1 MKPHRPRQTAG
12 FTLIEVLI
20 VTVIIGILAAI
31 AIPMYLGSRDR
42 ARNAAAQEG
51 ARTIAIAVMTYVQST
66 DDNPPLPADDC
77 TRDFL
82 VGHDAITAEDWPDNA
97 FYAGEPMK
105 QDDREGDYAYEV
117 IVGPRQFRLTVH
129 LHNGSDFSVP

>member
-1 MKPHRPRQTAG
+1 MTTLRLRRGHG
-12 FTLIEVLI
+12 FSLIEILI
-20 VTVIIGILAAI
+20 VIIIMGILAAI

-42 ARNAAAQEG
+42 AKIAAAQEG
-51 ARTIAIAVMTYVQST
+51 ARTIAIAVMTYVQSA

-82 VGHDAITAEDWPDNA
+82 VGHGALTAEDWPENA

-105 QDDREGDYAYEV
+105 QHDRDGEFTYEV
-117 IVGPRQFRLTVH
+117 IGGP
-129 LHNGSDFSVP
+129 G